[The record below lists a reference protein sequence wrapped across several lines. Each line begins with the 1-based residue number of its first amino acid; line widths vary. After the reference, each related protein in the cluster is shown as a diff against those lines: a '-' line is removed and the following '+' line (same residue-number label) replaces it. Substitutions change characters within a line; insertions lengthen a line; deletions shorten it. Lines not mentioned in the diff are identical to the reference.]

1 MSPETRQFMMARKD
15 FRPAYLSTYEKGL
28 FPERIREAF
37 LLLEKC
43 TVCPRKC
50 STDRPGGEKG
60 FCRAGDFPEISSYGP
75 HFGEERPLVG
85 RHGSGT
91 IFMTYCNLGCIFCQN
106 YSISRLGRGYRVS
119 LDQFSRIMV
128 ELQRSG
134 CHNINFVSPSHFV
147 PQILQSL
154 PKAIEMGLTVPL
166 VYNTGGYDSLETLKL
181 LDGIFDIY
189 MPDLKYA
196 RSDVAEKYSQAPDYP
211 EVANKALK
219 EMHRQVGDL
228 VLDEQGIA
236 LRGLLVRHLVLPGGL
251 AGTREAMHFL
261 ATEIS
266 RTSYVNVMDQYYPC
280 GDLIPPDSPLA
291 RRITPGEFREAIR
304 ITKEEGLTRIDH
316 ELS

>member
-106 YSISRLGRGYRVS
+106 YPISRLGKGYS
-119 LDQFSRIMV
+119 ISFDEFSRIMV
-128 ELQRSG
+128 ELQTRG

-154 PKAIEMGLTVPL
+154 PKAIDMGLSVPL
-166 VYNTGGYDSLETLKL
+166 VYNTGAYDSVETLRL
-181 LDGIFDIY
+181 LDGVFDIY
-189 MPDLKYA
+189 MPDFKYA
-196 RSDVAEKYSQAPDYP
+196 RSDVAKKYSQAPDYP
-211 EVANKALK
+211 QVAREAVK

-228 VLDEQGIA
+228 VLDEEGIG
-236 LRGLLVRHLVLPGGL
+236 LRGLLVRHLVLPEGL
-251 AGTREAMHFL
+251 AGTREAMRFL
-261 ATEIS
+261 AAEIS
-266 RTSYVNVMDQYYPC
+266 QDTYVNIMDQYYPC
-280 GDLIPPDSPLA
+280 GDLIPPGSPLA
-291 RRITPGEFREAIR
+291 RRITREEFRDAVR
-304 ITKEEGLTRIDH
+304 IAKEEGLTRLDR
-316 ELS
+316 ELY